1 MSWNILGHETAIS
14 FLKNHA
20 KPGNTRHA
28 YLITG
33 SDGVGRETL
42 ALAFAKTLNC
52 QNPPTEG
59 EFCGRCLAC
68 RQIDEQRY
76 PDLMILRIN
85 EGSKDLK
92 IDQIR
97 EMQQTL
103 ALSPYQSP
111 FRMVLIPDFQH
122 ATIGASNALLKSLEE
137 PPSKALLILTA
148 DAKESLLE
156 TIASRC
162 EVLRLRPSSVETLE
176 DYLLDEK
183 KIAAARAKRLAHLA
197 GGRVGTALNFDENQD
212 LLDAYDEALADLSN
226 LLNSRL
232 RDRLQFVERLQQ
244 RKGVSREQFAFL
256 IATWLTF
263 WRDVMIRREKADIPL
278 VNIDHEQR
286 INETA
291 QLIPSRQIE
300 MILKNHE
307 QALVNLDANLNPRL
321 VIENL
326 LLALPLLVVAQ

>member
-1 MSWNILGHETAIS
+1 MQWNLLGHESAIK

-20 KPGNTRHA
+20 KPGKTRHA

-33 SDGVGRETL
+33 PDGVGKETL
-42 ALAFAKTLNC
+42 AFSFAKALNC
-52 QNPPTEG
+52 QNPSAEG
-59 EFCGRCLAC
+59 DFCGKCLAC
-68 RQIDEQRY
+68 RQIGEQRY
-76 PDLMILRIN
+76 PDLMILRVN

-103 ALSPYQSP
+103 ALAPYQSP
-111 FRMVLIPDFQH
+111 YRIVLIPDFQH

-162 EVLRLRPSSVETLE
+162 EVLRLRPSSIEILQKYLVE
-176 DYLLDEK
+176 EK
-183 KIAAARAKRLAHLA
+183 ALSPVRAKRLAHLA
-197 GGRVGTALNFDENQD
+197 GGRVGTALSFDQNQD
-212 LLDAYDEALADLSN
+212 LLESYDDALTDLGD

-232 RDRLQFVERLQQ
+232 RERLQYVERLQQ
-244 RKGVSREQFAFL
+244 RKTASREQIAFL

-263 WRDVMIRREKADIPL
+263 WRDVMIRHEVAAIPL
-278 VNIDHEQR
+278 VNIDHDQR

-300 MILKNHE
+300 KILKDHE
-307 QALVNLDANLNPRL
+307 NALVNLDANINSRL

-326 LLALPLLVVAQ
+326 LLSLPLLMVAQ

>member
-1 MSWNILGHETAIS
+1 
-14 FLKNHA
+14 
-20 KPGNTRHA
+20 
-28 YLITG
+28 
-33 SDGVGRETL
+33 
-42 ALAFAKTLNC
+42 
-52 QNPPTEG
+52 
-59 EFCGRCLAC
+59 
-68 RQIDEQRY
+68 
-76 PDLMILRIN
+76 MILRIS

-103 ALSPYQSP
+103 ALAPYQSP
-111 FRMVLIPDFQH
+111 YRIVLIPDFQH

-162 EVLRLRPSSVETLE
+162 EVLRLRPSSVGTLE
-176 DYLLDEK
+176 GFLLNEK
-183 KIAAARAKRLAHLA
+183 VIVPARAKRLAHLA
-197 GGRVGTALNFDENQD
+197 GGRVGRALSFDQNQD
-212 LLDAYDEALADLSN
+212 LLDAYDEALTDLGD

-232 RDRLQFVERLQQ
+232 RERLQFIERLQQ
-244 RKGVSREQFAFL
+244 RKGASREQFAFL

-263 WRDVMIRREKADIPL
+263 WRDVMIRHEGADIPL
-278 VNIDHEQR
+278 VNTDHEQR
-286 INETA
+286 ISETA

-300 MILKNHE
+300 KILKDHE
-307 QALVNLDANLNPRL
+307 KALVNLDANLNPRL

-326 LLALPLLVVAQ
+326 LLALPLLMVV

>member
-1 MSWNILGHETAIS
+1 MQWNILGHETAIN
-14 FLKNHA
+14 FLNNHA
-20 KPGNTRHA
+20 KPGKTRHA

-33 SDGVGRETL
+33 PDGVGRETL
-42 ALAFAKTLNC
+42 ALAFAKALNC
-52 QNPPTEG
+52 QNPPAEG
-59 EFCGRCLAC
+59 EFCGKCLAC
-68 RQIDEQRY
+68 RQIDERRY
-76 PDLMILRIN
+76 PDLLIVRVV

-103 ALSPYQSP
+103 ALAPYQSP

-137 PPSKALLILTA
+137 PPSRALLILTA

-162 EVLRLRPSSVETLE
+162 EVLRLRPSSITTLE
-176 DYLLDEK
+176 SYLRDE
-183 KIAAARAKRLAHLA
+183 IALSPARAKRLAHLA
-197 GGRVGTALNFDENQD
+197 GGRVGTALSFNSDQD
-212 LLDAYDEALADLSN
+212 LLDAYDEALTDLGD

-232 RDRLQFVERLQQ
+232 RERLQYVERLQQ
-244 RKGVSREQFAFL
+244 RKGTSREQFGFL

-263 WRDVMIRREKADIPL
+263 WRDVMIRREGADIPL
-278 VNIDHEQR
+278 VNIDQEQR
-286 INETA
+286 IFETA

-300 MILKNHE
+300 KILKDHE
-307 QALVNLDANLNPRL
+307 NALVNLDANLNPRL

-326 LLALPLLVVAQ
+326 ILALPLLMVA

>member
-1 MSWNILGHETAIS
+1 MQWNILGHETAIR

-20 KPGNTRHA
+20 IPGKTRHA

-33 SDGVGRETL
+33 PEGVGRETL
-42 ALAFAKTLNC
+42 ALAFAKALNC
-52 QNPPTEG
+52 QNPPEKG
-59 EFCGRCLAC
+59 EFCGVCLAC

-76 PDLMILRIN
+76 PDLLILRVN

-97 EMQQTL
+97 EMQQKL
-103 ALSPYQSP
+103 ALAPYQSP
-111 FRMVLIPDFQH
+111 YRMVLIPDFQR

-148 DAKESLLE
+148 DARECLLE

-176 DYLLDEK
+176 RYLVDEK
-183 KIAAARAKRLAHLA
+183 GIAANRAKRLAHLT
-197 GGRVGTALNFDENQD
+197 GGRVGTALSYDQTQD
-212 LLDAYDEALADLSN
+212 LLDAYDDALTDLGD

-232 RDRLQFVERLQQ
+232 RERLQFVEKLQ
-244 RKGVSREQFAFL
+244 KGKGSSREQIAFL

-263 WRDVMIRREKADIPL
+263 WRDVMIRREGADIPL
-278 VNIDHEQR
+278 VNIEHEGR
-286 INETA
+286 VNETA
-291 QLIPSRQIE
+291 QLIPSRQIKK
-300 MILKNHE
+300 MLKDHE
-307 QALVNLDANLNPRL
+307 KALVNLDANLNPRL

-326 LLALPLLVVAQ
+326 ILTLPLLQVA

>member
-1 MSWNILGHETAIS
+1 MQWNILGHETAIS
-14 FLKNHA
+14 FLKNHT
-20 KPGNTRHA
+20 KPGKTRHA

-33 SDGVGRETL
+33 PDGVGRETL

-52 QNPPTEG
+52 QNPPAEG
-59 EFCGRCLAC
+59 EFCGKCLAC
-68 RQIDEQRY
+68 RQIEGQRY
-76 PDLMILRIN
+76 PDLMILRVS

-103 ALSPYQSP
+103 ALAPYQSP
-111 FRMVLIPDFQH
+111 YRMVHIPDFQH

-162 EVLRLRPSSVETLE
+162 EVLRLRPSSIETLE
-176 DYLLDEK
+176 NFLLNVK
-183 KIAAARAKRLAHLA
+183 AIIPARAKRLAHLA
-197 GGRVGTALNFDENQD
+197 GGRVGTALSFDQNQD
-212 LLDAYDEALADLSN
+212 LLDTYDEALTDLGD

-232 RDRLQFVERLQQ
+232 RQRLQFVERLQQ
-244 RKGVSREQFAFL
+244 RKGASREQFVFL
-256 IATWLTF
+256 ISTWLTF
-263 WRDVMIRREKADIPL
+263 WRDVMIRHEGADIPL

-286 INETA
+286 ISETA
-291 QLIPSRQIE
+291 KLIPSRQIE
-300 MILKNHE
+300 KILKDHE
-307 QALVNLDANLNPRL
+307 KALVNLDANLNPRL

-326 LLALPLLVVAQ
+326 LLALPLLMVA

>member
-1 MSWNILGHETAIS
+1 MLWNILGHETAIS

-20 KPGNTRHA
+20 KPGHTRHA

-33 SDGVGRETL
+33 PDGVGRETL
-42 ALAFAKTLNC
+42 ALAFAKAINC
-52 QNPPTEG
+52 QNPPAEG
-59 EFCGRCLAC
+59 EFCGKCLAC
-68 RQIDEQRY
+68 RQINEQRY
-76 PDLMILRIN
+76 PDLMVLRVM

-103 ALSPYQSP
+103 ALAPYQSRY
-111 FRMVLIPDFQH
+111 RMVLIPDFQN

-137 PPSKALLILTA
+137 PPSRALLILTA

-162 EVLRLRPSSVETLE
+162 EVVRLRPTSIETLE
-176 DYLLDEK
+176 YYLQEEK
-183 KIAAARAKRLAHLA
+183 KIAPARAKRLAHLA
-197 GGRVGTALNFDENQD
+197 GGRVGTALSFDQNQD
-212 LLDAYDEALADLSN
+212 LLDAYDDALTDLADL
-226 LLNSRL
+226 LNARL
-232 RDRLQFVERLQQ
+232 RQRLQYVERLQQ
-244 RKGVSREQFAFL
+244 RKGASREQFAFL

-263 WRDVMIRREKADIPL
+263 WRDVMIRREGANIPL
-278 VNIDHEQR
+278 VNIDHGQQ

-291 QLIPSRQIE
+291 QLIPSGQIE
-300 MILKNHE
+300 KILKDHE
-307 QALVNLDANLNPRL
+307 KALVNLDANLNPRL

-326 LLALPLLVVAQ
+326 ILAFPLLRVA

>member
-1 MSWNILGHETAIS
+1 MLWNILGHETAIS
-14 FLKNHA
+14 FLKTPPN
-20 KPGNTRHA
+20 PGHPRHA

-33 SDGVGRETL
+33 PDGVGRETL
-42 ALAFAKTLNC
+42 ALAFAKAINC
-52 QNPPTEG
+52 QNPPAEG
-59 EFCGRCLAC
+59 EFCGKCLAC

-76 PDLMILRIN
+76 PDLMVLRVM

-103 ALSPYQSP
+103 ALAPYQSRY
-111 FRMVLIPDFQH
+111 RMVLIPDFQN

-137 PPSKALLILTA
+137 PPSRALLILTA

-162 EVLRLRPSSVETLE
+162 EVVRLRPTSIETLE
-176 DYLLDEK
+176 YYLQEEK
-183 KIAAARAKRLAHLA
+183 KIAPARAKRLAHLA
-197 GGRVGTALNFDENQD
+197 GGRVGTALSFDQNQD
-212 LLDAYDEALADLSN
+212 LLDAYDDALTDLADL
-226 LLNSRL
+226 LNARL
-232 RDRLQFVERLQQ
+232 RQRLQYVERLQQ
-244 RKGVSREQFAFL
+244 RKGASREQFAFL

-263 WRDVMIRREKADIPL
+263 WRDVMIRREGANIPL
-278 VNIDHEQR
+278 VNIDHEQQ

-291 QLIPSRQIE
+291 QLIPSGQIE
-300 MILKNHE
+300 KILKEHE
-307 QALVNLDANLNPRL
+307 KALVNLDANLNPRL

-326 LLALPLLVVAQ
+326 ILGFPLLRVT